1 MEMYTCKQGIL
12 VHGSTVP
19 KVLAVSKS
27 ALQAG
32 SRGNWL
38 DYVQD
43 IESMVERA
51 GERAKD
57 MSWRL
62 RYSKSS
68 HGGSGNFRDIA

>member
-1 MEMYTCKQGIL
+1 M
-12 VHGSTVP
+12 HGGTVP

-38 DYVQD
+38 HYVQD
-43 IESMVERA
+43 IESMIERAGERA

-57 MSWRL
+57 VSW
-62 RYSKSS
+62 
-68 HGGSGNFRDIA
+68 